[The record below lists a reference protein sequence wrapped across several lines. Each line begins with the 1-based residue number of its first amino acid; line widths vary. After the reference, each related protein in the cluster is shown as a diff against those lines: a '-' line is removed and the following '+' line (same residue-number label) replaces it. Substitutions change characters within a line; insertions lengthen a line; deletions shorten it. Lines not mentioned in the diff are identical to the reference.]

1 MKRKLALVFIFLVG
15 LSLIAESVKAEQ
27 IVYLNFDGFQV
38 VENSQS
44 ISLSAYAAGITK
56 SYVYVL
62 SFPSEKY
69 LSSMTFA
76 DVSQNCDYPTDP
88 PAHITITIAV
98 NGQQVASKT
107 FYIAPSKLNINWSPV
122 KGTDFTINVTVTV
135 VGPSTTI
142 SNSFSSTKQYF
153 YVSSEPYRIA
163 SLLTSFKYVPP
174 GADDTP
180 QGLILNQTEIHLN
193 KSYTLSEGTVS
204 FWLKWDGSKSVTISD
219 NIGIDTNGYLYV
231 KNNAGTV
238 YTLEGVQPPIGT
250 YVPVYISWRNGEG
263 YIMINTTKITLNW
276 VGNLTIS
283 KIGSISQSTGTIID
297 EFKIWGTY
305 IPADQIVYES
315 IKEQY
320 TLIYNGHPITIKP
333 EGGQSLG
340 IINVAFL
347 DNNYNAINSTTLSSA
362 QNTVTVPANTSIVI
376 LTRGTVSRTYYLDNS
391 VTEIAFPAEESQVI
405 VSRITARPSLWNYL
419 TVKTND
425 GAIATRIKLENNEGS
440 FTAVYGNQY
449 LFVFER
455 DNETRTRVYT
465 ISSSD
470 IVFYIAD
477 LNVQLNPPIDVNAY
491 VKDGLIVI
499 TYFDENM
506 QTTMLNV
513 TITGYENYKKA
524 WELKD
529 YQEKQFGL
537 YTLKTSANN
546 TEYAEVTIIAK
557 INDNLRIFKRTVY
570 VNTHQQRYPFPETF
584 VPPVLT
590 MLIGAVM
597 GVFIFPG
604 KAPYLMLLGG
614 AVSLGIL
621 SILGWIPPVPGLIT
635 TLTLLGVLALVVY
648 RRG

>member
-1 MKRKLALVFIFLVG
+1 MRRALVFIFIFLIG